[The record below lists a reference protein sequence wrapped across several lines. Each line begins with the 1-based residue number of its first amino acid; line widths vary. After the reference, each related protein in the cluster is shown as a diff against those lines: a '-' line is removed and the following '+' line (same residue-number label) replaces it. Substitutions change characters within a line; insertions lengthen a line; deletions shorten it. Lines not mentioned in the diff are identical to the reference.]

1 MSDNDSLTPDVQ
13 PALFDVVPSAAPKT
27 LTEKDKPAPKKQ
39 DVGSLLEGWV
49 KSRTPKKNIATMTS
63 AVTTALDAGSN
74 YDDIAF
80 LLSRRHLFPSQA
92 VFDLNDLRN
101 AYRHLTKEK
110 KLAEQESK
118 ARRVLSSWGSRS
130 SVSKSALENAV
141 SVVAAALVNGA
152 DEEKIKYAFSH
163 RSLLA
168 SNRRVDEAMLKRALA
183 KVDADKNAGSA
194 ASRLFQAW
202 YDRWYEG
209 RYTQPPGQIM
219 ALVKNALL
227 NGIPEGKLAIAMDR
241 MGKNQSV
248 FTPASLQFALM
259 QAEKIEQR
267 REAAGAHSDLAPADE
282 FDMMSDMSDSD
293 DDYGEE
299 SPW

>member
-1 MSDNDSLTPDVQ
+1 MSDRNPDVQ
-13 PALFDVVPSAAPKT
+13 PALFDVVPSAAPKS
-27 LTEKDKPAPKKQ
+27 LTELPKPEPKKQ
-39 DVGSLLEGWV
+39 DVDSLLEGWV
-49 KSRTPKKNIATMTS
+49 KSRTPKKNIAAMTS
-63 AVTTALDAGSN
+63 AVTTALDAGSK

-110 KLAEQESK
+110 MLAEQEDK

-130 SVSKSALENAV
+130 SISKSALENAV
-141 SVVAAALVNGA
+141 GVVAAALVEGA
-152 DEEKIKYAFSH
+152 DEEKVKYAFTH

-168 SNRRVDEAMLKRALA
+168 SNRRVDEAMLKKAIA
-183 KVDADKNAGSA
+183 KVDADKSAGST
-194 ASRLFQAW
+194 ASKLFQAW

-219 ALVKNALL
+219 TLVKQALL
-227 NGIPEGKLAIAMDR
+227 NGIPEGKLALAMDH

-248 FTPASLQFALM
+248 FTPVSLQFALM
-259 QAEKIEQR
+259 QAEKIEKR
-267 REAAGAHSDLAPADE
+267 REEAGAHSDLSPASE
-282 FDMMSDMSDSD
+282 FDMMRDTSDSD